1 MANKGDVERQVEEC
15 TIASCTGDLQ
25 YTTTEYTTQY
35 PTSIPIE
42 TKSVTTTEAPI
53 ETKKMTTGIPIETKR
68 VTTTKSPIERNR
80 VTTKIPEITII
91 LDIKNDDEKENIQY
105 NDDDLQEVPD
115 VSQDIDVELEDYYDY
130 QEASPRIPE
139 PSQEINT
146 RSNIHVVKP
155 SQRCPPGKTWIASVQ
170 SCPSRCSSAGRISCS
185 VDDSHSSVGSCVC
198 PIDKPILT
206 DRGDCV
212 PSLRDCPKA
221 ELQKR
226 CPENQK
232 FLFCGTNC
240 PKFCSDPY
248 VAEEE
253 ICTEKC
259 VEGCGCPKNK
269 PWMADNGRCVKK
281 CSSKFL
287 YL

>member
-1 MANKGDVERQVEEC
+1 MG
-15 TIASCTGDLQ
+15 
-25 YTTTEYTTQY
+25 
-35 PTSIPIE
+35 
-42 TKSVTTTEAPI
+42 
-53 ETKKMTTGIPIETKR
+53 
-68 VTTTKSPIERNR
+68 
-80 VTTKIPEITII
+80 TTKIPEITII

-105 NDDDLQEVPD
+105 TEEDMQEVPD
-115 VSQDIDVELEDYYDY
+115 VPQDIDVEVDEYYDY

-198 PIDKPILT
+198 P
-206 DRGDCV
+206 
-212 PSLRDCPKA
+212 KA